1 MLPFGFCGKMTRSR
15 KVILSRVYF
24 GWWIEVKKIP
34 IPMAGGHGSKQEAE
48 WQKLEAESSH
58 SNHKIKQKK
67 QIESETL
74 Q

>member
-1 MLPFGFCGKMTRSR
+1 M
-15 KVILSRVYF
+15 SRVYF